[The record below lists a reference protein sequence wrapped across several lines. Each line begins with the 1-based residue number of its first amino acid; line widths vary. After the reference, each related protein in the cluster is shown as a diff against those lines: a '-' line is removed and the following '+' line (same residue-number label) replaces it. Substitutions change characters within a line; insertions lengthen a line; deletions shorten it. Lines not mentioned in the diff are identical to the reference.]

1 VGGESTADAHAHGTA
16 MRPCAAVNFEATS
29 FDLVDGE
36 RSVSCEPASGSVFPK
51 GTTVVECSA
60 SDTRGNTQRGVLQ
73 VIVRNNPPVALGQS
87 VTLAEDTPRPIVLTA
102 TDVDD
107 VTPSY
112 RLASAPAHGTLTG
125 TPPNLLYTPELN
137 YNGPD
142 SFTFVADDGAA
153 DSEAATVW
161 ITVSPVN
168 DVPLVAGLALSA
180 TDVPENSSVVLSGAI
195 TDPDIGQTHVI
206 EISWG
211 DGFPNT
217 TVALAAG
224 TFSLAVPH
232 VYLDDNPTGT
242 PLDSN
247 VVTVRVI
254 DSDGGSEWAATTL
267 IVRNIAPA
275 LGAIEGPLAP
285 LAAGESASLTVQFSD
300 PGPLDVLTCIF
311 GWDDGSE
318 SVVTAG
324 PAATSC
330 TATHPFGQPGVHA
343 VSVRVAD
350 DDGGSVAAAFQFVV
364 VYDPNAGF
372 VTGGGWITS
381 PAGAYAANTGLTGKA
396 NFGFV
401 SKYLRGAA
409 VPTGR
414 TEFHFNLGNL
424 RFQSAVY
431 EWLVVAG
438 AKAQYKG
445 SGTINGE
452 GDYGFLLTATDGD
465 RPGGGGQDKFRIK
478 IVDRATNQIVYDN
491 VAGAD
496 DDIDEAAPQELGGGS
511 IMIHSR

>member
-1 VGGESTADAHAHGTA
+1 
-16 MRPCAAVNFEATS
+16 
-29 FDLVDGE
+29 
-36 RSVSCEPASGSVFPK
+36 
-51 GTTVVECSA
+51 
-60 SDTRGNTQRGVLQ
+60 
-73 VIVRNNPPVALGQS
+73 
-87 VTLAEDTPRPIVLTA
+87 
-102 TDVDD
+102 
-107 VTPSY
+107 
-112 RLASAPAHGTLTG
+112 
-125 TPPNLLYTPELN
+125 
-137 YNGPD
+137 
-142 SFTFVADDGAA
+142 
-153 DSEAATVW
+153 
-161 ITVSPVN
+161 
-168 DVPLVAGLALSA
+168 
-180 TDVPENSSVVLSGAI
+180 
-195 TDPDIGQTHVI
+195 
-206 EISWG
+206 
-211 DGFPNT
+211 
-217 TVALAAG
+217 
-224 TFSLAVPH
+224 
-232 VYLDDNPTGT
+232 
-242 PLDSN
+242 
-247 VVTVRVI
+247 
-254 DSDGGSEWAATTL
+254 
-267 IVRNIAPA
+267 
-275 LGAIEGPLAP
+275 
-285 LAAGESASLTVQFSD
+285 
-300 PGPLDVLTCIF
+300 
-311 GWDDGSE
+311 
-318 SVVTAG
+318 
-324 PAATSC
+324 
-330 TATHPFGQPGVHA
+330 VHA

-491 VAGAD
+491 VADAD